1 MRRLAAFAATAI
13 ALAVSPSAH
22 AQCAPVDPL
31 PNPSVGRVDGTR
43 AFLGVSLD
51 GKRLRAYVCDGT
63 AKRKATILQWFNGRR
78 DGRRPLRL
86 RAGGHALQI
95 TSRRAGGVIR
105 GRLDSDA
112 FELRPV
118 SGSAGGVVI
127 ERRYHRRI
135 ARGSFS
141 RARG

>member
-1 MRRLAAFAATAI
+1 M
-13 ALAVSPSAH
+13 
-22 AQCAPVDPL
+22 
-31 PNPSVGRVDGTR
+31 
-43 AFLGVSLD
+43 
-51 GKRLRAYVCDGT
+51 CDGT

-105 GRLDSDA
+105 GRLNSHA

-118 SGSAGGVVI
+118 SGSAGTFERTVPPLEGSWISLDGKRIRGVFVDPRP
-127 ERRYHRRI
+127 RRCIIVTTSAGPAIVCR
-135 ARGSFS
+135 
-141 RARG
+141 